1 MKSLR
6 GKPRSIMFLGFNSLL
21 SQQAAGNLTQER
33 LKENTM
39 NLSEYFEMTKGVG
52 VLSTAD
58 SDGRVDAAIYARPH
72 FVDDGTLAFIMRDRL
87 THHNLQSNPYATYLF
102 KEDGVGYHGK
112 RLFMSKVREEQNSEL
127 LESLRR
133 RKAAYGNDEDRFLV
147 FFKLDKE
154 RPLVGDVK

>member
-1 MKSLR
+1 MS
-6 GKPRSIMFLGFNSLL
+6 
-21 SQQAAGNLTQER
+21 
-33 LKENTM
+33 
-39 NLSEYFEMTKGVG
+39 LSEYLKTTKGLG

-72 FVDDGTLAFIMRDRL
+72 FLEDGTMAFIMRDRL
-87 THHNLQSNPYATYLF
+87 THLNLQSNPYATYLF
-102 KEDGVGYHGK
+102 KEDGPGYHGK

-133 RKAAYGNDEDRFLV
+133 RKTEYGNGEDRFLV

-154 RPLVGDVK
+154 RPLVGDGK